1 MTGTGCFIMNGPKRV
16 LVTGATGG
24 IGRAIVTALLREG
37 HLVLATGRN
46 QGILDQICAEGAGTV
61 RADLSTAEGLD
72 RVAEAAGTPDVF
84 ISASGVGAFL
94 HAHELS
100 DASID
105 RMLDV
110 NAASPMKLLRRILPG
125 MMERGSGQIIFIASA
140 AGKVSTKKASVYAAS
155 KAALLGYADALRLE
169 MAPYG
174 ISVTSVNPGPVD
186 TPFLDIASPLS
197 GYRESMAG
205 YLTPPEKVAE
215 AVTGVLGRPVRDVD
229 LPWYM
234 AAASRMHAVAPGL
247 TERLGRNFFE
257 KK

>member
-1 MTGTGCFIMNGPKRV
+1 MNRRKRV

-24 IGRAIVTALLREG
+24 IGRAIVTGLLREG

-46 QGILDQICAEGAGTV
+46 REILEEIRSEGAGV
-61 RADLSTAEGLD
+61 IPADLSTAEGLD
-72 RVAEAAGTPDVF
+72 RVAAAAGTPDVF

-94 HAHELS
+94 QAHELS

-105 RMLDV
+105 RMMDV

-125 MMERGSGQIIFIASA
+125 MMERGSGQIVFIASA

-174 ISVTSVNPGPVD
+174 ITVTSINPGPVD

-215 AVTGVLGRPVRDVD
+215 AAIGVIGRSVREIN

-234 AAASRMHAVAPGL
+234 SAASRIHGIAPGL